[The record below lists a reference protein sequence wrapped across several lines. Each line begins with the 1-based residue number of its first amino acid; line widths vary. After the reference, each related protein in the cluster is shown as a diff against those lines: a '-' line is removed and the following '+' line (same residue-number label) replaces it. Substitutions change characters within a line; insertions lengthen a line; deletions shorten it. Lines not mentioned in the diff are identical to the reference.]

1 MVPGAPLQREAVD
14 ELTRRQGWEAGNIDY
29 MGADSFDN
37 IWAKISQTLS
47 QPPAN
52 QMEQPSESQS
62 VPAPQQISEPIAVGT
77 KMDIVEAV
85 AEQESVLLT
94 PEKEELAPTTE
105 KKEINVASVE
115 SEVPKVAETEDSKPI
130 ESEVPKPVESEVPK
144 SADVVESEPADVVES
159 EPAVSIPEKVSTPEG
174 PEKIKVTA
182 PVSETA
188 EVSSKTKEPIPIPA
202 VIAAEIPAAVD
213 VVVPV
218 ETSSPSNEKDKP
230 VQPDIPITALEALKI
245 NEPLTEAPVPASV
258 VEQLPVAGSKTAPAT
273 DVPYTPAAEPKSVV
287 EPSVKPATPEK
298 SSTKPEV
305 GSDSPPLVHT
315 PSKDNVPVAPAAKCK

>member
-52 QMEQPSESQS
+52 QTEQPSESQS

-77 KMDIVEAV
+77 KMDVVEAV

-105 KKEINVASVE
+105 KKEINVASVG
-115 SEVPKVAETEDSKPI
+115 SEDPKVTKTEAYKPI

-144 SADVVESEPADVVES
+144 SADVVESEPA
-159 EPAVSIPEKVSTPEG
+159 VSIPEKVSTLEG

-218 ETSSPSNEKDKP
+218 ETSSPFNEKDKP

-245 NEPLTEAPVPASV
+245 DEPLTEAPIPASV
-258 VEQLPVAGSKTAPAT
+258 VEQLPVAESKTAPAT

-305 GSDSPPLVHT
+305 VSDSPPLVHT

>member
-52 QMEQPSESQS
+52 QTEQPSESQS

-77 KMDIVEAV
+77 KMDVVEAV

-105 KKEINVASVE
+105 KKEINVASVG
-115 SEVPKVAETEDSKPI
+115 SEDPKVTKTEAYKPI

-144 SADVVESEPADVVES
+144 SADVVESEPA
-159 EPAVSIPEKVSTPEG
+159 VSIPEKVSTLEG

-218 ETSSPSNEKDKP
+218 ETSSPFNEKDKP

-245 NEPLTEAPVPASV
+245 DEPLTEAPVPASV
-258 VEQLPVAGSKTAPAT
+258 VEQLPVAESKTAPAT

-305 GSDSPPLVHT
+305 VSDSPPLVHT

>member
-52 QMEQPSESQS
+52 QTEQSSDSQS
-62 VPAPQQISEPIAVGT
+62 VSAPQQISEPIAVGT
-77 KMDIVEAV
+77 KMDVVEAV
-85 AEQESVLLT
+85 VEHESVLPTL
-94 PEKEELAPTTE
+94 EKEELAPTTE
-105 KKEINVASVE
+105 KKDIKVASVE
-115 SEVPKVAETEDSKPI
+115 SEVPKVAKTEACKLI
-130 ESEVPKPVESEVPK
+130 ESKVPKPVESEVPK
-144 SADVVESEPADVVES
+144 RLESEVPKSAEVVAS

-182 PVSETA
+182 PVSEAA
-188 EVSSKTKEPIPIPA
+188 EVSSKTKDPIPIPA
-202 VIAAEIPAAVD
+202 EIAAEIPAAVD
-213 VVVPV
+213 VTVPV

-230 VQPDIPITALEALKI
+230 VQPDIPITALEDLKVD
-245 NEPLTEAPVPASV
+245 EPLTEAPVPASV
-258 VEQLPVAGSKTAPAT
+258 VEQLPVAESKTAPAT
-273 DVPYTPAAEPKSVV
+273 DVPFTPAAEPKPVV

>member
-52 QMEQPSESQS
+52 QTEQPSESQS

-77 KMDIVEAV
+77 KMDVVEAV

-115 SEVPKVAETEDSKPI
+115 SEVPKVAETETSKPI
-130 ESEVPKPVESEVPK
+130 ESEVPKS
-144 SADVVESEPADVVES
+144 ADVVES
-159 EPAVSIPEKVSTPEG
+159 EPAVSIPEKVSTLEE

-218 ETSSPSNEKDKP
+218 ETSSPFNEKDKP

-245 NEPLTEAPVPASV
+245 DEPLTEAPVPASV
-258 VEQLPVAGSKTAPAT
+258 IEQLPVAESKTAPAT

-298 SSTKPEV
+298 STTKPEV